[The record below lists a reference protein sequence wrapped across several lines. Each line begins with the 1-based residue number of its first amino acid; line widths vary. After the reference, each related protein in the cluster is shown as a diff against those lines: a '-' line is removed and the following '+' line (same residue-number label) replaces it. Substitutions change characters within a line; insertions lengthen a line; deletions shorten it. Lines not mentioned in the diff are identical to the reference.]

1 MFKSGPYSLFYMDFN
16 KISSLRRYTILLGI
30 GLLMFG
36 CGEDVPTQPTETI
49 THLIES
55 VQVSPQNITFD
66 QDLGVKDSTIVMNI
80 AGTYKL
86 AGSSTDAPVTFR
98 YEITRNS
105 DAASIRS
112 GEFEMNTSNSTFS
125 TSFNL
130 ETNTT
135 DFNDYLI
142 FIFGTREDLVVSNT
156 AQSTVKIRG
165 FTAGLPEILAVNNP
179 DTVLIPSSGTNPFA
193 LMAKATHPNGQSL
206 IDRVLVDI
214 RDQNDNLLAGS
225 PFTLFD
231 DGGAGNSNS
240 GDAIAADSIYTRAFN
255 IGSSNNPD
263 VYQLFYHAIDNL
275 GASSDTVQSQMVI
288 KR

>member
-1 MFKSGPYSLFYMDFN
+1 MNFN
-16 KISSLRRYTILLGI
+16 KISSYRRNIILLGI
-30 GLLMFG
+30 GLFMFG
-36 CGEDVPTQPTETI
+36 CGEDVPTQPTQNI

-55 VQVSPQNITFD
+55 VQVSPQNITFN
-66 QDLGVKDSTIVMNI
+66 QDLGVKDSTITINI
-80 AGTYKL
+80 IGTYKL
-86 AGSSTDAPVTFR
+86 VTTTSVITATFR
-98 YEITRNS
+98 YEMTRNS
-105 DAASIRS
+105 DTATIRS
-112 GEFEMNTSNSTFS
+112 GEFELNESNATFS
-125 TSFNL
+125 ASFNL

-142 FIFGTREDLVVSNT
+142 YIYAIREDLVVSNT

-179 DTVLIPSSGTNPFA
+179 DTVSIPSSGTTPFA

-231 DGGAGNSNS
+231 DGGTGNSNS
-240 GDAIAADSIYTRAFN
+240 GDAVAADSIYTRTFN

>member
-1 MFKSGPYSLFYMDFN
+1 MFA
-16 KISSLRRYTILLGI
+16 
-30 GLLMFG
+30 
-36 CGEDVPTQPTETI
+36 CGEDVPTLPSQNI

-66 QDLGVKDSTIVMNI
+66 QDLGVKDTTIVMSI

-86 AGSSTDAPVTFR
+86 AVTSNDSPVTFR
-98 YEITRNS
+98 YELTRNS

-112 GEFEMNTSNSTFS
+112 GEFEMNESNFTFS
-125 TSFNL
+125 VAFNL

-142 FIFGTREDLVVSNT
+142 YIFGTREDLVVSNT

-165 FTAGLPEILAVNNP
+165 FTAGFPEILAVSNP
-179 DTVLIPSSGTNPFA
+179 DTVSIPSSGTNPFA
-193 LMAKATHPNGQSL
+193 LMAKVTHPNGQSL

-275 GASSDTVQSQMVI
+275 GASSDTIQSQMVI

>member
-1 MFKSGPYSLFYMDFN
+1 MV
-16 KISSLRRYTILLGI
+16 
-30 GLLMFG
+30 G
-36 CGEDVPTQPTETI
+36 CGEDVPTQPTENI
-49 THLIES
+49 THEIIS
-55 VQVSPQNITFD
+55 VQVSPQNITFN
-66 QDLGVKDSTIVMNI
+66 QDLGVKDSTIVLSI
-80 AGTYKL
+80 AGTYKRMNVV
-86 AGSSTDAPVTFR
+86 DEFPVTFR
-98 YEITRNS
+98 YEMTRKS
-105 DAASIRS
+105 DSATIRS
-112 GEFEMNTSNSTFS
+112 GEFELNESTATFS
-125 TSFNL
+125 TSFDL

-142 FIFGTREDLVVSNT
+142 YIYGTREDLVVSNT

-179 DTVLIPSSGTNPFA
+179 DTVLIPSSGNNPFA

-275 GASSDTVQSQMVI
+275 GASSDTIQSQMVI